1 MIKWGRLTSITFV
14 LGLFSVLSVSN
25 TYAKTIAISVENN
38 VDVLAQSDQTD
49 EIITTINKDD
59 RVEVIGDEGDCYA
72 VILDNEE
79 EGYILKDLL
88 HIASVDGVSTGDRV
102 NIRQK
107 PNKSCKV
114 LGQVN
119 REEPLIL
126 TGKSGDWYQI
136 DYNNSEAWIY
146 GDYVKVLDEDFL
158 TEKKVQVT
166 TNKSA
171 DDIIDFAKNYIG
183 TSYRYGGTELSRG
196 VDCSGFTQAVMGN
209 FGIYLSRSS
218 SSQAGDGASVSK
230 KDLQSGDLVFF
241 DTSGSNN
248 GGISHVGIY
257 IGNNK
262 FIHSESSRGV
272 MISSLNEDY
281 YSRRYVKAVR
291 VM

>member
-1 MIKWGRLTSITFV
+1 MIKLGRLTSITFV

-25 TYAKTIAISVENN
+25 TYAKTIAISVEKN

-72 VILDNEE
+72 VILDNGE

-88 HIASVDGVSTGDRV
+88 YIASVDGVSTGDRV

-119 REEPLIL
+119 REDPLIL

-158 TEKKVQVT
+158 IEKEVQVT